1 MNIETIEQQ
10 LVAIEEV
17 LPKLKAVVGDV
28 KACNSDISKTILMSA
43 VKKFSAP
50 IVDFKLNPE
59 E

>member
-1 MNIETIEQQ
+1 MNIEAIEQQ

-43 VKKFSAP
+43 VKKFSVP